1 MQAWPLLDRRRVA
14 PPPKVHLIVGSP
26 ANKVLRMHVVL
37 VGRSLAP
44 LVKFP
49 FDFWCSREQ
58 SYATQ
63 LTTLP
68 QSSTVNNN
76 LLDTISV
83 PAVRSAGPPTSIIY
97 FAFSSPG
104 FKSALNPVAL
114 SFHARVFDAFFE
126 LTKLPQAFPAP
137 CAGLP
142 HQIPVFA
149 FPRAGLHVSTTGATT
164 SASSRSSAARSAA
177 GNLNYIFRVPANR
190 VPSSILPPSASIPSI
205 PGAANR
211 PAVSNSIFRVP
222 VNKVTSP
229 CVTQVALHLQLK
241 SSCSRERGYTFIYL
255 KFVETFRR
263 TLSGIHFNY
272 FCVPLR
278 VFARVELN
286 PSNDMFNEV
295 KNALLLEFQVQK
307 DCRSQLRR
315 INTPYQLKT
324 STFYFN
330 YGP

>member
-63 LTTLP
+63 
-68 QSSTVNNN
+68 SSTVNNN

-114 SFHARVFDAFFE
+114 IPGAVRR
-126 LTKLPQAFPAP
+126 PA
-137 CAGLP
+137 
-142 HQIPVFA
+142 
-149 FPRAGLHVSTTGATT
+149 T
-164 SASSRSSAARSAA
+164 SNSS
-177 GNLNYIFRVPANR
+177 FRVPASGITRLYDRCDHLSVVSVFSGAQRRRQPELHISRSGEQGSKFN
-190 VPSSILPPSASIPSI
+190 SA
-205 PGAANR
+205 
-211 PAVSNSIFRVP
+211 
-222 VNKVTSP
+222 
-229 CVTQVALHLQLK
+229 
-241 SSCSRERGYTFIYL
+241 
-255 KFVETFRR
+255 TFRKH
-263 TLSGIHFNY
+263 S
-272 FCVPLR
+272 
-278 VFARVELN
+278 
-286 PSNDMFNEV
+286 
-295 KNALLLEFQVQK
+295 
-307 DCRSQLRR
+307 
-315 INTPYQLKT
+315 
-324 STFYFN
+324 
-330 YGP
+330 